1 VINFVALPLVVTLGV
16 ALAGSRHLDRL
27 SPAAAFVGTI
37 RAAPALGIANHDVAA
52 RATDLVR

>member
-37 RAAPALGIANHDVAA
+37 RAAPAPGIANHSVAF
-52 RATDLVR
+52 ATDLVR